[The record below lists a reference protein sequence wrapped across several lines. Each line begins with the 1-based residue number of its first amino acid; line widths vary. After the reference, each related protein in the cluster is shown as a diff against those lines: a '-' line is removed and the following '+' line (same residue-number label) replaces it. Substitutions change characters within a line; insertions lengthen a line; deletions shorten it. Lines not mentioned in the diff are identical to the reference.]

1 MTKPQLL
8 ATLTC
13 WTNYLGL
20 SIKIDHG
27 QLIAKS
33 IRKLIVCT
41 NIVWIMKPTWSIGWK
56 RRVTNYVDTL
66 QVYTCIHA
74 VDRWRRCPNPHLP
87 PLPNFYIYPLPH
99 SRKFRMGFPSTRTI
113 KVASSSLTFRM
124 RFPLHPYQRHF
135 SYRCPVMSSTPYSN
149 YTIFQ
154 QLSIVSPLPFP

>member
-1 MTKPQLL
+1 M
-8 ATLTC
+8 
-13 WTNYLGL
+13 
-20 SIKIDHG
+20 
-27 QLIAKS
+27 
-33 IRKLIVCT
+33 
-41 NIVWIMKPTWSIGWK
+41 WIH
-56 RRVTNYVDTL
+56 V

-74 VDRWRRCPNPHLP
+74 FDRWRRCPNPHLP

-113 KVASSSLTFRM
+113 KVASSSLKFHV

-154 QLSIVSPLPFP
+154 QLPLFHFNHNMNLLSSNFYNSVNIVDCEPVALPLNFFCASIYRCMDKNTLM